1 MKIAAIDIGG
11 GSMQLVVADRAR
23 LLETHSV
30 PLGAL
35 RLAETFPGSDPPSRR
50 DLQRLRR
57 HIRRVAAAAL
67 RAVSERGVV
76 RVVGSSGSIHAL
88 AQLAHQEDAG
98 SPIAHINGYEL
109 RLGALERVSRR
120 LQRLPLSSIERLP
133 GLDARRAEIILPGAL
148 VLTHVLKA
156 VGAES
161 IVMSD
166 FGVREGLVTDY
177 LTSHAG
183 EISALGNVED
193 LRLRSVLQ
201 LLQKY
206 QPDER
211 QMRHA
216 RHVARLSL
224 ALFDGLRRTHGLEPD
239 AREVLHFAALLHDV
253 GALVGYDGHADHSY
267 YLIKHGNLRGVS
279 AEELETIAVV
289 ARYHGKNRPRK
300 RDQAFRAMRKRDRRM
315 VRWLAAILQ
324 IAEGLDRSHYQ
335 LVQGLR
341 VVRRG
346 DRLSILIATR
356 RSAGLELWAARR
368 RTRLLEKLIRA
379 RVRVAPDPALD
390 AGRERAAPAR
400 ARSETK
406 PVRAKVLPLRV
417 RPGGFCGV
425 RLDDPAQPLHRLIR
439 LLAELPR
446 EIAQPARGLRL
457 RKLQPLRRAQ
467 HEIARE
473 VAIVPQSEQLLHRDE
488 PLERRRIRRPLA
500 RREALE
506 RVARTL
512 DRDARLVERVV
523 VPARERAAPA
533 SHSAA
538 RNSGSR
544 VARDSSA
551 RRRRRMA
558 RATRAREQAL
568 AARRSRRT
576 RRRSSRASSE
586 AVAGG
591 AGVAGACSR
600 CASSAAF
607 TWHSRAGPR
616 ARRIA
621 RTARRARRR
630 ARAGTSPRRRSSAAS
645 SRRPLTRVS

>member
-1 MKIAAIDIGG
+1 MKIAAIDIGTNSIHMVIARATGGAGFEIEDREREVVQVGRGSFRAGRLKAGAIRRTVEALGRFVDLARRQQVDRLLCTSTAAVREARNGGGFVQAARTATGIVPRIIPAEEEGRLICLGVKSALQLDAEPWLIVDIGG

-406 PVRAKVLPLRV
+406 PARAKVLPLRV
-417 RPGGFCGV
+417 RPGGF
-425 RLDDPAQPLHRLIR
+425 
-439 LLAELPR
+439 
-446 EIAQPARGLRL
+446 
-457 RKLQPLRRAQ
+457 
-467 HEIARE
+467 
-473 VAIVPQSEQLLHRDE
+473 
-488 PLERRRIRRPLA
+488 
-500 RREALE
+500 
-506 RVARTL
+506 
-512 DRDARLVERVV
+512 
-523 VPARERAAPA
+523 
-533 SHSAA
+533 
-538 RNSGSR
+538 
-544 VARDSSA
+544 
-551 RRRRRMA
+551 
-558 RATRAREQAL
+558 
-568 AARRSRRT
+568 
-576 RRRSSRASSE
+576 
-586 AVAGG
+586 
-591 AGVAGACSR
+591 
-600 CASSAAF
+600 
-607 TWHSRAGPR
+607 
-616 ARRIA
+616 
-621 RTARRARRR
+621 
-630 ARAGTSPRRRSSAAS
+630 
-645 SRRPLTRVS
+645 